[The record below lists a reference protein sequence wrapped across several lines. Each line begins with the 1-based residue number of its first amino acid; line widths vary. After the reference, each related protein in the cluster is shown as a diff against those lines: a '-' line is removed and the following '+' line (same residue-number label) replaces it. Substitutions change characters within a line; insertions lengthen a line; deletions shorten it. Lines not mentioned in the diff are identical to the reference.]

1 MFSFFK
7 SHNKK
12 SPVVSP
18 VLERSDDATQ
28 KSSDDFVVIPTNP
41 SNNIYPS
48 PSAMPKVPNPQPSH
62 HPFNRQVC

>member
-18 VLERSDDATQ
+18 VLERADDRTQ
-28 KSSDDFVVIPTNP
+28 KSSDDFVLVPNNAPIAPIPT
-41 SNNIYPS
+41 
-48 PSAMPKVPNPQPSH
+48 VPTVPPH